1 MNDIVDKLW
10 LFVNG
15 TWSFESN
22 MVRKSNDRFGFEVAR
37 KVWLVMKNSED
48 VSSLKMSGLK
58 RRAEFG
64 PARPSCVKTCE
75 NEDLEAQNKSGVD
88 QIVSDLEDCKLVS
101 PGTVDEVLGSLKKL
115 KLCEKNA
122 FGFIKVENK
131 AKIGEN
137 STQKPVFD
145 RMNPPQTPGKC
156 KHLTGNQTLGGLN
169 DQNQVREA
177 KNSTAAMRNPSFAEN
192 DQFRQIQPVLL
203 NSMCKSS
210 TEQALN
216 KTRATEGVSVDV
228 SESTLNVADLG
239 KSGLNLDSAG
249 YENLAIDQ
257 SKPPLKC
264 EGKMDKYSGDSTSLS
279 EKSQE
284 FLA

>member
-22 MVRKSNDRFGFEVAR
+22 MVRKSNDIFGFEVAR

-48 VSSLKMSGLK
+48 VSSLKMSGLI
-58 RRAEFG
+58 RRAEFS
-64 PARPSCVKTCE
+64 PARPSCVKPCE

-137 STQKPVFD
+137 STQKPV
-145 RMNPPQTPGKC
+145 
-156 KHLTGNQTLGGLN
+156 LT
-169 DQNQVREA
+169 E
-177 KNSTAAMRNPSFAEN
+177 
-192 DQFRQIQPVLL
+192 
-203 NSMCKSS
+203 
-210 TEQALN
+210 
-216 KTRATEGVSVDV
+216 
-228 SESTLNVADLG
+228 
-239 KSGLNLDSAG
+239 
-249 YENLAIDQ
+249 
-257 SKPPLKC
+257 
-264 EGKMDKYSGDSTSLS
+264 
-279 EKSQE
+279 
-284 FLA
+284 

>member
-122 FGFIKVENK
+122 FGFIKVKNK
-131 AKIGEN
+131 TKNGEN
-137 STQKPVFD
+137 STRKPVFD
-145 RMNPPQTPGKC
+145 RINPP
-156 KHLTGNQTLGGLN
+156 
-169 DQNQVREA
+169 
-177 KNSTAAMRNPSFAEN
+177 
-192 DQFRQIQPVLL
+192 
-203 NSMCKSS
+203 
-210 TEQALN
+210 
-216 KTRATEGVSVDV
+216 
-228 SESTLNVADLG
+228 
-239 KSGLNLDSAG
+239 
-249 YENLAIDQ
+249 
-257 SKPPLKC
+257 
-264 EGKMDKYSGDSTSLS
+264 
-279 EKSQE
+279 
-284 FLA
+284 